1 MALGNTAN
9 VLAGI
14 PDSSGGLWV
23 ADKITDTESYP
34 TASTVLT
41 TGGFKPVGFI
51 SEDGVTESQERDVEK
66 VKAWGGDTIRV
77 LQNEHTKTFA
87 FTFAEMGNVDVL
99 KLVYGDDNV
108 IEGADGAVEILHN
121 SKTLPHKSFV
131 IEVLDGDKKIR
142 KFIPDGQIIET
153 GELQLVHSGIMS
165 MEVTIEAFPD
175 ADGNKVYESHSAVNS
190 GGQTD
195 PENP

>member
-1 MALGNTAN
+1 MTVSSDNTFVAT
-9 VLAGI
+9 
-14 PDSSGGLWV
+14 PDKVSGGLLFREFD
-23 ADKITDTESYP
+23 AEGALPTDAT
-34 TASTVLT
+34 TALT
-41 TGGFKPVGFI
+41 AFVEGGYI

-87 FTFAEMGNVDVL
+87 FTFAEMGNIDVL
-99 KLVYGDDNV
+99 KLVYGDENV
-108 IEGADGAVEILHN
+108 KTGADGAVEILHN

-175 ADGNKVYESHSAVNS
+175 ADGNKVYESHSAV
-190 GGQTD
+190 TA
-195 PENP
+195 PTNP

>member
-23 ADKITDTESYP
+23 ADKVVESAAYPEAATELA
-34 TASTVLT
+34 TA
-41 TGGFKPVGFI
+41 GFKAVGFI

-87 FTFAEMGNVDVL
+87 FTFAEMGNIDVL
-99 KLVYGDDNV
+99 KLVYGDENV
-108 IEGADGAVEILHN
+108 IEGADGAIEILHN
-121 SKTLPHKSFV
+121 SKTLPHKWFV
-131 IEVLDGDKKIR
+131 IEVLDGNKKIR

-175 ADGNKVYESHSAVNS
+175 LAGNKVYEY
-190 GGQTD
+190 QTVLGAD
-195 PENP
+195 PVSP

>member
-23 ADKITDTESYP
+23 ADKVVDSADYPEATTELA
-34 TASTVLT
+34 TA
-41 TGGFKPVGFI
+41 GFKAVGFI

-99 KLVYGDDNV
+99 KLVYGDENV
-108 IEGADGAVEILHN
+108 TQGADGAIDILHN

-131 IEVLDGDKKIR
+131 IEVLDGNKKIR

-153 GELQLVHSGIMS
+153 GELQLVHSGIMA

-175 ADGNKVYESHSAVNS
+175 SAGNKVYEY
-190 GGQTD
+190 QTALGAD
-195 PENP
+195 PVSP

>member
-23 ADKITDTESYP
+23 ADKVVESADYPEAATEL
-34 TASTVLT
+34 AAA
-41 TGGFKPVGFI
+41 GFKAVGFI

-87 FTFAEMGNVDVL
+87 FTFAEMGNIDVL
-99 KLVYGDDNV
+99 KLVYGDENV
-108 IEGADGAVEILHN
+108 IEGADGAIDILHN

-131 IEVLDGDKKIR
+131 IEVLDGNKKIR

-175 ADGNKVYESHSAVNS
+175 ADGNKVYESHSAVTA